1 MKTQTKKLLKSLE
14 QKNVMKMLLPLNIQ
28 MFAGDQ
34 TIYELKQ
41 AMATIGQ
48 QLKKVEGELS
58 AKAMDPSA
66 SIEDIQAQQK
76 SKEDLQAR
84 FDVIKQQHDELDAE
98 QKAHFAQQAAM
109 KQAGLGNI
117 EDPQQKVIVAK
128 ANLIRSTMRQK
139 PIDNDIRAALGDD
152 SSTGGGKFLPK
163 TVSNDIIMEPLA
175 KNPLRG
181 HSTVTNITNLELP
194 KLSYTLDDDDFI
206 EDKQTAKELEL
217 TGDTVSFGRHKFK
230 VFAGVSE
237 TVLNGSDANLVGH
250 VENALKSGVA
260 AKEKKVAFTKTPK
273 TGEEHMSFYST
284 QNGIKKVTGATKLAA
299 IKAAIA
305 DLHEDYRENAKVV
318 MTYADYMDIIEAL
331 ANGNA
336 TLYAA
341 QPEQILGKPAIFA
354 DGATDPIVGDLSY
367 SHFNYDIGELFERD
381 KDIKTGIEQFVVT
394 AWFDHQ
400 IKLKSAFR
408 IAQTDTT
415 PTP

>member
-341 QPEQILGKPAIFA
+341 NQNKF
-354 DGATDPIVGDLSY
+354 
-367 SHFNYDIGELFERD
+367 
-381 KDIKTGIEQFVVT
+381 
-394 AWFDHQ
+394 
-400 IKLKSAFR
+400 
-408 IAQTDTT
+408 
-415 PTP
+415 